1 MSTFAVALIVIFD
14 YRSSRKLVFDV
25 VMTAE
30 RLLNVQVAVE
40 PRLLNDLL
48 VRLLASEQRRL
59 SFGADGVDPDIAIV
73 SLRHAGNVKAPVVI
87 SLPDD
92 EANAGLGSVTHGGV
106 AEPVLIASIE
116 AISRLLDLHA
126 PNWNTH

>member
-1 MSTFAVALIVIFD
+1 
-14 YRSSRKLVFDV
+14 
-25 VMTAE
+25 MTAE
-30 RLLNVQVAVE
+30 RLLNVQVVVE

-59 SFGADGVDPDIAIV
+59 SFGVGGADPDIAIV
-73 SLRHAGNVKAPVVI
+73 SLRHAGKVKAPVVI
-87 SLPDD
+87 RLPDD
-92 EANAGLGSVTHGGV
+92 EANAGLGSVTHEGV

-126 PNWNTH
+126 PNWNTR